1 MSSLLRA
8 SAPVAVALLALLL
21 PTVCHADQITAWP
34 RERPNQSLAELQ
46 ERLVTLY
53 DSRPKLEYR
62 LRGAAL
68 SLSLEPGSSCTGA
81 CLTLA
86 GSF

>member
-1 MSSLLRA
+1 MSSVFRV
-8 SAPVAVALLALLL
+8 SAPVAAALLALLL
-21 PTVCHADQITAWP
+21 PGVGHADQITAWP
-34 RERPNQSLAELQ
+34 REHPNQSLAELQ

-53 DSRPKLEYR
+53 DNRPKLEYK
-62 LRGAAL
+62 LKGAAL

>member
-1 MSSLLRA
+1 MSSLFRV
-8 SAPVAVALLALLL
+8 SALVAAALLL
-21 PTVCHADQITAWP
+21 PGVCHADQIAVWP
-34 RERPNQSLAELQ
+34 RDPLSQSLPELQ
-46 ERLVTLY
+46 QRLVTLY
-53 DSRPKLEYR
+53 DNRPKLEYR
-62 LRGAAL
+62 VRGAAL